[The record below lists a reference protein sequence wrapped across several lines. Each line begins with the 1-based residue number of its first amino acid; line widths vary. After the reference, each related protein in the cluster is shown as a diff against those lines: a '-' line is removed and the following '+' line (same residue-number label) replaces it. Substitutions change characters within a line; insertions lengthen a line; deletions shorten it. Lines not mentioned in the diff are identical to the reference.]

1 MIFLRSIFESKI
13 FFMGICFLIIVLLA
27 IIFLGLGVNSLKN
40 IYPFLIWILI
50 ISIVSATGIFI
61 SPIIFVLVL
70 IGTIIVSFIFY
81 SQYNKLPNSTNIFF
95 LTSIHLL
102 RIPMEFIL
110 YSLWINKLVPREMT
124 YEGLNFDLY
133 FGISTILILIVG
145 LIWKDFYK
153 SNIFR
158 FWNFLGICFLL
169 NVLIIGI
176 ISSPLP
182 LQLIAHKNP
191 NLAVLQF
198 PYSLLPAVVVPVI
211 ILAHIL
217 SLRNYLKR

>member
-1 MIFLRSIFESKI
+1 ME
-13 FFMGICFLIIVLLA
+13 ICFLIIVLLA

-61 SPIIFVLVL
+61 KSPITFVLVL

-110 YSLWINKLVPREMT
+110 YNLWINKLVPREMT
-124 YEGLNFDLY
+124 FEGMNFDLY
-133 FGISTILILIVG
+133 FAISTIFILIVG

-191 NLAVLQF
+191 NLAVLHF